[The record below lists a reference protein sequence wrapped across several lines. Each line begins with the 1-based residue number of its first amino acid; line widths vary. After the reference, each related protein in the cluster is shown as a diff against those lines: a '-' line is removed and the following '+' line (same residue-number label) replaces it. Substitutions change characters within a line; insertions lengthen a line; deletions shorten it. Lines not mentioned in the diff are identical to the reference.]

1 MVSLTVTKMVTW
13 QEHSSWSTG
22 MTGLF
27 YVIPGAHPL
36 QQDGLSNRMVRL
48 LWAWVDPIKTLVR
61 IENHRYVYFLMW
73 ITGLQ
78 ESWCHIVEKNRNLET
93 KIQIHFRFL
102 HFN

>member
-22 MTGLF
+22 LTGFF
-27 YVIPGAHPL
+27 YVIPGAHLL
-36 QQDGLSNRMVRL
+36 QHGLSNRMVRL

-61 IENHRYVYFLMW
+61 IESHRYVYFLVW

-93 KIQIHFRFL
+93 KIQIHFCFL

>member
-1 MVSLTVTKMVTW
+1 
-13 QEHSSWSTG
+13 
-22 MTGLF
+22 
-27 YVIPGAHPL
+27 
-36 QQDGLSNRMVRL
+36 MVRL

-61 IENHRYVYFLMW
+61 IESHRYVYFLVW

-93 KIQIHFRFL
+93 KIQIHFCFL